1 MNVLLPAPCV
11 QIHVPLVLE
20 NPSTGTKCIIDAK
33 VDTGSFATVISS
45 ATMSKLGLE
54 PFIEDW
60 VELAN
65 GEPALSKVCM
75 CRLHLSEDEE
85 MLDLP
90 IYVMNSDN
98 ETALLGMDVLSL
110 GDFSSIHKSG
120 SDGQQWIRFQFQ
132 LLDENFNAV
141 THEP

>member
-20 NPSTGTKCIIDAK
+20 NPSTGTKCIVDAK

-45 ATMSKLGLE
+45 ATMNKLGLE
-54 PFIEDW
+54 TFTSDW

-65 GEPALSKVCM
+65 GEAARSEVCM
-75 CRLHLSEDEE
+75 CRVHLSEDDE

-98 ETALLGMDVLSL
+98 EQALMGMDILSL
-110 GDFSSIHKSG
+110 GDFRTSHLVST
-120 SDGQQWIRFQFQ
+120 DGQQLLRFRFC
-132 LLDENFNAV
+132 LLEDSWLV
-141 THEP
+141 

>member
-1 MNVLLPAPCV
+1 MLLPAPCT

-20 NPSTGTKCIIDAK
+20 NPSTGTKCIVDAK
-33 VDTGSFATVISS
+33 VDTGSFATVIST
-45 ATMSKLGLE
+45 ATLRKLGIQ

-65 GEPALSKVCM
+65 GEPVLSQVCM
-75 CRLHLSEDEE
+75 CRVHLSEDEE

-98 ETALLGMDVLSL
+98 EQALMGINILSL
-110 GDFSSIHKSG
+110 GDFSASHVTG
-120 SDGQQWIRFQFQ
+120 HDAEQWLRFVFYLRDSDW
-132 LLDENFNAV
+132 LV
-141 THEP
+141 